1 MGYFKKSQNW
11 FALILL
17 VAFFLPWWIGPI
29 VYPVSVSGYEYY
41 DFIKNLVK
49 SIGINSSVPLKAYA
63 LYIYPVLTILILF
76 VSLTK
81 INTMIISICT
91 GILSLLY
98 VTWAMLKLEGILSP
112 GYGIYINIIAS
123 VGLIIGA
130 LFDNRQYISQI
141 RDSLIKLTKL
151 KKPKN

>member
-1 MGYFKKSQNW
+1 MSYFKKLQNW

-17 VAFFLPWWIGPI
+17 VAFFLPWWIGPT

-130 LFDNRQYISQI
+130 LFDNRQYIRQI